1 MAILNG
7 IISKLCGSA
16 GNLTFKRNGG
26 QTVVSEKI
34 TQKKDAKTGQQ
45 LKQRMKWANII
56 REYQV
61 LQPYMKL
68 AFGGTRNRRSDYHK
82 FVSSNLSHSPVY
94 LTKPDVNA
102 GICIVAPYEITHGK
116 VKSISVTGKGN
127 QAVTDIDLGD
137 LVITAETTVAEFSNA
152 VVQNN
157 RGYDYGDQITYFLL
171 TQEVNDVTHV
181 PMVNVDASSVV
192 LVRRS
197 ETKLL
202 SLADVRGFS
211 IQEGCLAAQQDHDFG
226 NHGMVWVHSQKRK
239 NKTEISAQYLI
250 VENKLLEAYQND
262 EAYEEA
268 VNSYGGST
276 DIFLSPDEKSNK
288 EKTDEVV
295 SPTTPTDTKKTLTL
309 VANPRGGGS
318 VTGGGKYEAGTE
330 VTITA
335 TPSENYTFKRWSD
348 NDTSASRTITVNSN
362 QTLTAYFEKV
372 TGGDSSEQKPGGG
385 LEG

>member
-1 MAILNG
+1 M
-7 IISKLCGSA
+7 
-16 GNLTFKRNGG
+16 
-26 QTVVSEKI
+26 KI
-34 TQKKDAKTGQQ
+34 MKK
-45 LKQRMKWANII
+45 N
-56 REYQV
+56 
-61 LQPYMKL
+61 
-68 AFGGTRNRRSDYHK
+68 
-82 FVSSNLSHSPVY
+82 
-94 LTKPDVNA
+94 
-102 GICIVAPYEITHGK
+102 
-116 VKSISVTGKGN
+116 
-127 QAVTDIDLGD
+127 
-137 LVITAETTVAEFSNA
+137 
-152 VVQNN
+152 
-157 RGYDYGDQITYFLL
+157 
-171 TQEVNDVTHV
+171 
-181 PMVNVDASSVV
+181 
-192 LVRRS
+192 
-197 ETKLL
+197 
-202 SLADVRGFS
+202 
-211 IQEGCLAAQQDHDFG
+211 
-226 NHGMVWVHSQKRK
+226 QKRK

-309 VANPRGGGS
+309 VANPMGGGS

-362 QTLTAYFEKV
+362 QTLTAYFETV
-372 TGGDSSEQKPGGG
+372 TGGDSSEQNPGGG